1 MADKEIPTWSDA
13 RLRGATFVY
22 IAALFAALG
31 GLLFGYDTGVIS
43 GALIF
48 IKREFGLTTAAE
60 EIVVSGVLLGATLGA
75 IVGGKA
81 ADIFGRRRVLLVTAA
96 IFGIGALASAMAP
109 SPAIL
114 IVSRTVL
121 GLAIGLASTNVPVYL
136 SEVAPPH
143 VRGWIVSLFQ
153 LAVTVGILVAYL
165 TDYAFAGVEGW
176 RWMLGLAVVP
186 ALVFGTGMFFLPET
200 PRWLIRGGHHESAH
214 RVLVRIRKQADV
226 NLEIEEIKL
235 SLAQQTESGRW
246 TDLLRR
252 QVRPALLVG
261 LGLAVFQQI
270 TGINTVIYYAPKI
283 LQAAGFNSASG
294 AILATV
300 GVGVVNVGMTIIA
313 MFLVDRA
320 GRRPLLL
327 VGIAGLIVTLTALGL
342 SFQISNPSGQ
352 LAWIAVICLMGYV
365 ASFAISLGPIFWL
378 LIAEIYPLK
387 IRGLAEGMAATFNWG
402 SNLIVSLTFL
412 TFGRETWRELN
423 VSPLCVCLGGVVALR
438 LLSRSGNERAHF
450 GRDRSILASRSSFSP
465 NDRPHFLKAQ
475 GRSSSCSHAP
485 VARPLTARGL

>member
-1 MADKEIPTWSDA
+1 MDRLSDLSRSYDGVRSTAMADKETAALRDA
-13 RLRGATFVY
+13 LCGTKFVY
-22 IAALFAALG
+22 IAASFAALG

-48 IKREFGLTTAAE
+48 IKREFGLTTVAE

-81 ADIFGRRRVLLVTAA
+81 ADLFGRRRVLLVTAA

-109 SPAIL
+109 SPTVL
-114 IVSRTVL
+114 IVSRVVL

-143 VRGWIVSLFQ
+143 ARGWIVSLVQ
-153 LAVTVGILVAYL
+153 LAVTVGIVVAYV

-176 RWMLGLAVVP
+176 RWMLGLAVPP
-186 ALVFGTGMFFLPET
+186 ALVFGIGMFFLPET
-200 PRWLIRGGHHESAH
+200 PRWLIRGGHHEVAH
-214 RVLVRIRKQADV
+214 RVLVRIRGLSDV
-226 NLEIEEIKL
+226 NVEIEEIKA
-235 SLAQQTESGRW
+235 SLAQQAESGHW

-252 QVRPALLVG
+252 QIRPALVVG
-261 LGLAVFQQI
+261 LGLAISQQI
-270 TGINTVIYYAPKI
+270 TGINTVIYYAPRI
-283 LQAAGFNSASG
+283 LQSAGFNSASG

-300 GVGVVNVGMTIIA
+300 GVGIVNVAMTIVA
-313 MFLVDRA
+313 MFLVDRV

-327 VGIAGLIVTLTALGL
+327 VGIAGMIITLGALGL
-342 SFQISNPSGQ
+342 SFRYPSGQ

-402 SNLIVSLTFL
+402 SNLVVSLTFL
-412 TFGRETWRELN
+412 TLVEKLGASSTFLLYAFASVTSWLFAYYLVPETKGHTLEEIEAFWRAGH
-423 VSPLCVCLGGVVALR
+423 P
-438 LLSRSGNERAHF
+438 SRRMG
-450 GRDRSILASRSSFSP
+450 SRIF
-465 NDRPHFLKAQ
+465 
-475 GRSSSCSHAP
+475 
-485 VARPLTARGL
+485 

>member
-1 MADKEIPTWSDA
+1 MADKEIATLRDA
-13 RLRGATFVY
+13 LRGTKFVY
-22 IAALFAALG
+22 IAASFAALG

-48 IKREFGLTTAAE
+48 IKREFGLTTVAE

-81 ADIFGRRRVLLVTAA
+81 ADLFGRRRVLLVTAA
-96 IFGIGALASAMAP
+96 IFGIGALASAVAP

-114 IVSRTVL
+114 IASRVVL

-136 SEVAPPH
+136 SEVAPAH
-143 VRGWIVSLFQ
+143 ARGWVVSLFQ
-153 LAVTVGILVAYL
+153 LAVTIGIVVAYL
-165 TDYAFAGVEGW
+165 IDYVFAGVGGW
-176 RWMLGLAVVP
+176 RWMLGLAVAP

-200 PRWLIRGGHHESAH
+200 PRWLIRGGQHEVAH
-214 RVLVRIRKQADV
+214 RVLMRIRDLADV
-226 NLEIEEIKL
+226 NVEIEEIKA

-252 QVRPALLVG
+252 RVRPALIVG
-261 LGLAVFQQI
+261 LGLAIFQQI

-283 LQAAGFNSASG
+283 LQAGGVNSASG

-300 GVGVVNVGMTIIA
+300 GVGVVNVGMTILA
-313 MFLVDRA
+313 MSLVDRA

-327 VGIAGLIVTLTALGL
+327 VGIAGMIVTLGVLGL
-342 SFQISNPSGQ
+342 SFRYPSGQ

-387 IRGLAEGMAATFNWG
+387 IRGLAEGTAATFNWA

-412 TFGRETWRELN
+412 TLVEK
-423 VSPLCVCLGGVVALR
+423 LGAGSTFFLYA
-438 LLSRSGNERAHF
+438 
-450 GRDRSILASRSSFSP
+450 LASVASWLFAYYLVPETKGRTLEQIEAFWRAGHRS
-465 NDRPHFLKAQ
+465 RPMVS
-475 GRSSSCSHAP
+475 RIS
-485 VARPLTARGL
+485 

>member
-1 MADKEIPTWSDA
+1 MADKQIVTPSKA
-13 RLRGATFVY
+13 HLRGTRFVY
-22 IAALFAALG
+22 ISALFASLG

-48 IKREFGLTTAAE
+48 IKREFGLTTTAE
-60 EIVVSGVLLGATLGA
+60 EIVVSGVLFGATIGA

-81 ADIFGRRRVLLVTAA
+81 ADLFGRRRVLLVTAA
-96 IFGIGALASAMAP
+96 IFGIGALASAAAP
-109 SPAIL
+109 SPPIL
-114 IVSRTVL
+114 IVSRVIL

-143 VRGWIVSLFQ
+143 ARGWIVSLFQ
-153 LAVTVGILVAYL
+153 LAVTVGIVVAYL

-186 ALVFGTGMFFLPET
+186 AIVFGAGMLFLPET
-200 PRWLIRGGHHESAH
+200 PRWLISGGQHEVAH
-214 RVLVRIRKQADV
+214 GVLVRIRGLADV
-226 NLEIEEIKL
+226 KVEIEEIKA

-246 TDLLRR
+246 ADLFGRR
-252 QVRPALLVG
+252 VRPALVVG
-261 LGLAVFQQI
+261 IGLAIFQQI

-294 AILATV
+294 AILATA
-300 GVGVVNVGMTIIA
+300 GVGVVNVGLTVVA

-327 VGIAGLIVTLTALGL
+327 AGITGMIVTLGVLGL
-342 SFQISNPSGQ
+342 SFRISNPSGQ
-352 LAWIAVICLMGYV
+352 LAWIAVICLMAYV

-378 LIAEIYPLK
+378 LIAEIYPLR
-387 IRGLAEGMAATFNWG
+387 IRGLAEGTAATFNWG

-412 TFGRETWRELN
+412 TLVEK
-423 VSPLCVCLGGVVALR
+423 LGASSTF
-438 LLSRSGNERAHF
+438 LLYA
-450 GRDRSILASRSSFSP
+450 SFSVMSWFFAYYLVP
-465 NDRPHFLKAQ
+465 ETKGRTLEEIEAFWRA
-475 GRSSSCSHAP
+475 GRSSRKLA
-485 VARPLTARGL
+485 ARIS

>member
-1 MADKEIPTWSDA
+1 MAGKEIAASSSA
-13 RLRGATFVY
+13 HLRGTKFVY

-60 EIVVSGVLLGATLGA
+60 EIVVSSVLLGATIGA
-75 IVGGKA
+75 IFGGKA
-81 ADIFGRRRVLLVTAA
+81 ADLFGRRRVLLVTAA
-96 IFGIGALASAMAP
+96 IFGVGAVASAAAP
-109 SPAIL
+109 SPTIL
-114 IVSRTVL
+114 IVSRVVL

-143 VRGWIVSLFQ
+143 ARGWVVSLFQ
-153 LAVTVGILVAYL
+153 LAVTVGIVVAYL
-165 TDYAFAGVEGW
+165 TDYAFAAIEGW
-176 RWMLGLAVVP
+176 RWMLGLAVAP
-186 ALVFGTGMFFLPET
+186 ALVFGAGMFFLPET
-200 PRWLIRGGHHESAH
+200 PRWLIRGGYHDVAY
-214 RVLVRIRKQADV
+214 RVLVRIRDQDDV
-226 NLEIEEIKL
+226 NVEIEEIKA
-235 SLAQQTESGRW
+235 SLAQQAESGHW

-252 QVRPALLVG
+252 QVRPALVVG

-300 GVGVVNVGMTIIA
+300 GVGIVNVAMTIIA

-327 VGIAGLIVTLTALGL
+327 VGIAGMIITLGMLGL
-342 SFQISNPSGQ
+342 SFRYSSGQ

-387 IRGLAEGMAATFNWG
+387 IRGLAEGTAATFNWA

-412 TFGRETWRELN
+412 TLVEK
-423 VSPLCVCLGGVVALR
+423 LGASSTF
-438 LLSRSGNERAHF
+438 LLYA
-450 GRDRSILASRSSFSP
+450 LASVASWLFAYYFVP
-465 NDRPHFLKAQ
+465 ETK
-475 GRSSSCSHAP
+475 GRTLEQIEAFWR
-485 VARPLTARGL
+485 ARNRLHRTAV

>member
-1 MADKEIPTWSDA
+1 MADKEIA
-13 RLRGATFVY
+13 ALNGAHLRGTRFVY
-22 IAALFAALG
+22 VAALFAALG

-60 EIVVSGVLLGATLGA
+60 EVVVSGVLLGATIGA
-75 IVGGKA
+75 IFGGKA
-81 ADIFGRRRVLLVTAA
+81 ADLFGRRRVLLVTAA
-96 IFGIGALASAMAP
+96 IFGIGALASAVAP
-109 SPAIL
+109 SPTIL
-114 IVSRTVL
+114 IVSRVVL

-143 VRGWIVSLFQ
+143 ARGWVVSLFQ
-153 LAVTVGILVAYL
+153 LAVTVGIVVAYL

-200 PRWLIRGGHHESAH
+200 PRWLIRGGYDEVAH
-214 RVLVRIRKQADV
+214 RVLVRIRGLSDV
-226 NLEIEEIKL
+226 NVEIEEIKA
-235 SLAQQTESGRW
+235 SLAQQAESGHW
-246 TDLLRR
+246 SDLLRR
-252 QVRPALLVG
+252 QVRPALVVG
-261 LGLAVFQQI
+261 LGLAIFQQI
-270 TGINTVIYYAPKI
+270 TGINTVIYYAPRI
-283 LQAAGFNSASG
+283 LQSAGFNSASG

-300 GVGVVNVGMTIIA
+300 GVGVVNVAMTIVA

-327 VGIAGLIVTLTALGL
+327 VGIAGMIITLGVLGL
-342 SFQISNPSGQ
+342 SFRISNPSGQ

-387 IRGLAEGMAATFNWG
+387 IRGLAEGTAATFNWA
-402 SNLIVSLTFL
+402 SNLVVSLTFL
-412 TFGRETWRELN
+412 TLVEK
-423 VSPLCVCLGGVVALR
+423 LGASSTF
-438 LLSRSGNERAHF
+438 LLYA
-450 GRDRSILASRSSFSP
+450 LASVASWLFAYYFVP
-465 NDRPHFLKAQ
+465 ETK
-475 GRSSSCSHAP
+475 GRTLEQIEAFWRARHHAHQM
-485 VARPLTARGL
+485 AGQIS

>member
-1 MADKEIPTWSDA
+1 MAEKEIATLSDA
-13 RLRGATFVY
+13 RLRGARFVY

-31 GLLFGYDTGVIS
+31 GLLFAYDTGVIS

-60 EIVVSGVLLGATLGA
+60 EIVVSGVLRGATIDA

-81 ADIFGRRRVLLVTAA
+81 ADLFGRRRVLLVTAA
-96 IFGIGALASAMAP
+96 IFGIGALASSGAP

-114 IVSRTVL
+114 IASRVVL
-121 GLAIGLASTNVPVYL
+121 GSAIGLASTNVPVYL
-136 SEVAPPH
+136 SEVAPPQA
-143 VRGWIVSLFQ
+143 RGRVVSLFQ
-153 LAVTVGILVAYL
+153 LAVTIGIVVAYL
-165 TDYAFAGVEGW
+165 TDYAFAGIEGW

-186 ALVFGTGMFFLPET
+186 ALIFGTGMFFLPET
-200 PRWLIRGGHHESAH
+200 PRWLIQRGHHEVAH
-214 RVLVRIRKQADV
+214 RVLMRIRDVADV
-226 NLEIEEIKL
+226 NIEIEEIKA
-235 SLAQQTESGRW
+235 SLAQQPESGRW

-252 QVRPALLVG
+252 QVRPALVVG

-294 AILATV
+294 AILATA

-327 VGIAGLIVTLTALGL
+327 VGIAGMIVTLGILGL
-342 SFQISNPSGQ
+342 SFRISNPSGH
-352 LAWIAVICLMGYV
+352 LAWIAVICLMAYV

-378 LIAEIYPLK
+378 LIAEIYPLR
-387 IRGLAEGMAATFNWG
+387 IRGLAEGTAATFNWA

-412 TFGRETWRELN
+412 TLVEK
-423 VSPLCVCLGGVVALR
+423 LGASSTF
-438 LLSRSGNERAHF
+438 LLYA
-450 GRDRSILASRSSFSP
+450 LASVASWFFAYYFVPETKNRTLEEIEAFWRAGHSL
-465 NDRPHFLKAQ
+465 RQTAE
-475 GRSSSCSHAP
+475 P
-485 VARPLTARGL
+485 VS

>member
-1 MADKEIPTWSDA
+1 M
-13 RLRGATFVY
+13 
-22 IAALFAALG
+22 FAALG

-48 IKREFGLTTAAE
+48 IKREFGLTTFAE
-60 EIVVSGVLLGATLGA
+60 EIVVSGVLLGATIGA
-75 IVGGKA
+75 VVGGKA
-81 ADIFGRRRVLLVTAA
+81 ADLFGRRRVLLLTAA
-96 IFGIGALASAMAP
+96 IFGIGALTSAVAP

-114 IVSRTVL
+114 IVSRVVL

-136 SEVAPPH
+136 SEVAPPQA
-143 VRGWIVSLFQ
+143 RGWVVSLFQ
-153 LAVTVGILVAYL
+153 LAVTVGIVVAYL
-165 TDYAFAGVEGW
+165 TDYAFAGSEGW

-200 PRWLIRGGHHESAH
+200 PRWLIRGGHHDVAH
-214 RVLVRIRKQADV
+214 RVLVRIRDVPDV
-226 NLEIEEIKL
+226 NVEIEEIKT
-235 SLAQQTESGRW
+235 SLAQQAESGHW
-246 TDLLRR
+246 TDLLRP
-252 QVRPALLVG
+252 QVRPALVVG
-261 LGLAVFQQI
+261 LGLAIFQQV

-300 GVGVVNVGMTIIA
+300 GVGVVNVAMTIVA

-327 VGIAGLIVTLTALGL
+327 VGVAGMIITLCLLGL
-342 SFQISNPSGQ
+342 SFRYPSEQ
-352 LAWIAVICLMGYV
+352 LAWMTVICLMGYV

-387 IRGLAEGMAATFNWG
+387 IRGLAEGTAATFNWG

-412 TFGRETWRELN
+412 TLVEK
-423 VSPLCVCLGGVVALR
+423 LGASSTFFLY
-438 LLSRSGNERAHF
+438 A
-450 GRDRSILASRSSFSP
+450 LASVASWLFAYYFVP
-465 NDRPHFLKAQ
+465 ETK
-475 GRSSSCSHAP
+475 GRTLEQIEAFWR
-485 VARPLTARGL
+485 ARHDAHRTAA

>member
-1 MADKEIPTWSDA
+1 MAGTRIATLAEA
-13 RLRGATFVY
+13 HLRGPRFVF

-60 EIVVSGVLLGATLGA
+60 EIVVSGVLLGATIGA
-75 IVGGKA
+75 IIGGKA
-81 ADIFGRRRVLLVTAA
+81 ADFFGRRRVLLVTAA
-96 IFGIGALASAMAP
+96 IFGIGALTSAIAP

-114 IVSRTVL
+114 IVSRVVL

-136 SEVAPPH
+136 SEVAPARA
-143 VRGWIVSLFQ
+143 RGWVVSLFQ
-153 LAVTVGILVAYL
+153 LAVTIGIVIAYL
-165 TDYAFAGVEGW
+165 TDYAFAGMEGW

-186 ALVFGTGMFFLPET
+186 ALVFGAGMFFLPET
-200 PRWLIRGGHHESAH
+200 PRWLIRGGQHEVAH
-214 RVLVRIRKQADV
+214 RVLIRIRELADV
-226 NLEIEEIKL
+226 DVEIEEIKA

-246 TDLLRR
+246 VDLLSQ
-252 QVRPALLVG
+252 QVRPALIVG
-261 LGLAVFQQI
+261 LGLAIFQQI

-300 GVGVVNVGMTIIA
+300 GVGVVNVSMTIIA

-327 VGIAGLIVTLTALGL
+327 VGIAGMIVTLGMLGL
-342 SFQISNPSGQ
+342 SFRISNQSVQ

-378 LIAEIYPLK
+378 MIAEIYPLK

-402 SNLIVSLTFL
+402 SNLLVSLTFL
-412 TFGRETWRELN
+412 TLVEKLGASSTFLLYAFASVASWLFAYYLVPETKGRTLEEIEAFWRT
-423 VSPLCVCLGGVVALR
+423 
-438 LLSRSGNERAHF
+438 
-450 GRDRSILASRSSFSP
+450 DRRHRQMP
-465 NDRPHFLKAQ
+465 N
-475 GRSSSCSHAP
+475 
-485 VARPLTARGL
+485 

>member
-1 MADKEIPTWSDA
+1 MADKKIPALSGA
-13 RLRGATFVY
+13 HLRGTRFVY
-22 IAALFAALG
+22 VAASFAALG

-60 EIVVSGVLLGATLGA
+60 EVVVSGVLLGATIGA
-75 IVGGKA
+75 IFGGKA
-81 ADIFGRRRVLLVTAA
+81 ADLFGRRRVLLVTAA
-96 IFGIGALASAMAP
+96 IFGIGALASAVAP

-114 IVSRTVL
+114 IISRVVL

-143 VRGWIVSLFQ
+143 ARGWVVSLFQ
-153 LAVTVGILVAYL
+153 LAVTVGIVVAYL
-165 TDYAFAGVEGW
+165 TDYAFAGIGGW

-186 ALVFGTGMFFLPET
+186 ALVFGIGMFFLPET
-200 PRWLIRGGHHESAH
+200 PRWLIRGGHHEVAQ
-214 RVLVRIRKQADV
+214 RVLVRIRELSDV
-226 NLEIEEIKL
+226 NVEIEEIKA
-235 SLAQQTESGRW
+235 SLAQQVESGHW

-252 QVRPALLVG
+252 QVRPALVVG
-261 LGLAVFQQI
+261 LGLAIFQQI
-270 TGINTVIYYAPKI
+270 TGINTVIYYAPRI
-283 LQAAGFNSASG
+283 LQSAGFDSASG

-300 GVGVVNVGMTIIA
+300 GVGVVNVGMTILA

-327 VGIAGLIVTLTALGL
+327 VGIAGMTITLGMLGL
-342 SFQISNPSGQ
+342 SFRIANPSGQ
-352 LAWIAVICLMGYV
+352 LAWISVMCLMGYV

-387 IRGLAEGMAATFNWG
+387 IRGLAEGTAATFNWA

-412 TFGRETWRELN
+412 TLVEKLGASSTFLLYAVASVASWLFAYYFVPETKGRTLEQIEAFWR
-423 VSPLCVCLGGVVALR
+423 AR
-438 LLSRSGNERAHF
+438 HRAH
-450 GRDRSILASRSSFSP
+450 RAA
-465 NDRPHFLKAQ
+465 AQ
-475 GRSSSCSHAP
+475 IS
-485 VARPLTARGL
+485 